1 MAGVG
6 PLRFIRRLSTGRM
19 KDVYKRAPEQAHCER
34 VGRCLFARFFTVT
47 RRTRFM
53 RLYYAEIGVRAYQ
66 ETSGRNSRKKLVKR
80 TARKCTGEMEGQPPT
95 TNGGSNDCEILDEL
109 MALTDWKKT

>member
-47 RRTRFM
+47 RRTKKLREEI
-53 RLYYAEIGVRAYQ
+53 AEISEANRTHMHRRDGGAAADQ
-66 ETSGRNSRKKLVKR
+66 ERRLQR
-80 TARKCTGEMEGQPPT
+80 LQ
-95 TNGGSNDCEILDEL
+95 EILDEL
-109 MALTDWKKT
+109 MTLTDWKKP